1 MSIITPSLYSTS
13 DLWIVSALLLLC
25 LFLSLQ
31 NLKGF
36 FSKTIHTLNSAYT
49 DHTHWRVKTNTL
61 KVNGT
66 AILISTPLTILVVIL
81 PHKPTEQEHGQ
92 TSECE
97 SVFVEYVIIISSQNE
112 SLYYA
117 ADEGNVKRV
126 RQCISDGADVNFNK
140 VSFQLF

>member
-1 MSIITPSLYSTS
+1 MDKL
-13 DLWIVSALLLLC
+13 VS
-25 LFLSLQ
+25 
-31 NLKGF
+31 
-36 FSKTIHTLNSAYT
+36 
-49 DHTHWRVKTNTL
+49 
-61 KVNGT
+61 
-66 AILISTPLTILVVIL
+66 
-81 PHKPTEQEHGQ
+81 
-92 TSECE
+92 E